1 MTTKIDLPNHLSEYL
16 RGKFGDKDGI
26 VCLPSNSSLYFIVYE
41 ITRRRP
47 AGKPTDNGN
56 TEIRL
61 PSPALSHQTGGKPV
75 EYFNYISESGAD
87 LLAKHVNTMMKVEAH
102 ELFDENKHVRGID
115 YIDTSYAFL
124 ERYRIESLTPEALLK
139 DYLRWRKKIGRS
151 VSIRKKRRSDVK
163 NT

>member
-1 MTTKIDLPNHLSEYL
+1 MTTKIDLPNHLSEYP

-61 PSPALSHQTGGKPV
+61 PSPALSHQTGGNPWNISIISAKASEPASEAR
-75 EYFNYISESGAD
+75 EYD
-87 LLAKHVNTMMKVEAH
+87 
-102 ELFDENKHVRGID
+102 DEGG
-115 YIDTSYAFL
+115 S
-124 ERYRIESLTPEALLK
+124 P
-139 DYLRWRKKIGRS
+139 
-151 VSIRKKRRSDVK
+151 
-163 NT
+163 